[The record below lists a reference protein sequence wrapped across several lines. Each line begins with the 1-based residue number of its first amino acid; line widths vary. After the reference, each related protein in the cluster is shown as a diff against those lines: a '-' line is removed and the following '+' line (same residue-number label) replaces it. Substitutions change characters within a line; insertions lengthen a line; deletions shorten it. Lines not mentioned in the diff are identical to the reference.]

1 MCRVVRWKAPKVN
14 IPIQR
19 KFCITAEDFNVVHG
33 LSRDGAD
40 PRMVRWDQISDVK
53 WFSVFKE
60 EKNRSQYRIK
70 LSQVLNEMYA

>member
-1 MCRVVRWKAPKVN
+1 MN
-14 IPIQR
+14 IPIQG
-19 KFCITAEDFNVVHG
+19 KFCITAADFYVVHG

-40 PRMVRWDQISDVK
+40 PKMVRWEQISDVE

-70 LSQVLNEMYA
+70 LSQVLNE